1 MIITGSITAA
11 LHVQLIVH
19 TLLSIITG
27 HISFTLLTDYITN
40 QALFTLKIIPNR
52 IRLIRCIPIFE
63 DWSPL
68 YDF

>member
-1 MIITGSITAA
+1 MIITGSITAT

-19 TLLSIITG
+19 TLLSIITS
-27 HISFTLLTDYITN
+27 HIPLALLTDYITD
-40 QALFTLKIIPNR
+40 QPLFTLKIIPNR

-63 DWSPL
+63 DRSSF